1 MQLIARSK
9 WVKLPLTFLMLI
21 GMNGCVTDLT
31 VPVDSY
37 CAVSKPISY
46 DSKKDTP
53 ETVKE
58 IELHN
63 SRWACLCDKDCPANA
78 D

>member
-1 MQLIARSK
+1 M
-9 WVKLPLTFLMLI
+9 T
-21 GMNGCVTDLT
+21 
-31 VPVDSY
+31 
-37 CAVSKPISY
+37 KPISY

-58 IELHN
+58 IEAHN